1 MAIYRHIY
9 CSVWRDP
16 KVLELMDSHDRLYW
30 IYILSNTNV
39 TQIGVY
45 TLTKSQMCFELGFS
59 MDTLNNIMDKFIN
72 KYDLIVYNESTYE
85 ICIKRWGRYN
95 LNKLGKPM
103 LDCIKSE
110 LKDVKDKSLL
120 EHIKKYI
127 EKEEII
133 TLFDKAI
140 LDDKGTSRVQKENK
154 TKIKENKKE
163 NKNTTSGGK
172 LIENCFSKSSR
183 SKYTNT
189 YEGQDEKI
197 YDELPTKE
205 DLQRASEL

>member
-1 MAIYRHIY
+1 M
-9 CSVWRDP
+9 
-16 KVLELMDSHDRLYW
+16 MDSLDRLYW
-30 IYILSNTNV
+30 VYILCNDNV

-59 MDTLNNIMDKFIN
+59 MDTLNSIMDKFIN
-72 KYDLIVYNESTYE
+72 KYDLILYNESTCE

-103 LDCIKSE
+103 IDCIKSE

-120 EHIKKYI
+120 EHVKRYI
-127 EKEEII
+127 EKEEVVD
-133 TLFDKAI
+133 LYNKAIYGENGDENI
-140 LDDKGTSRVQKENK
+140 LDDTCTLRVQKEKENK
-154 TKIKENKKE
+154 TKIKLNKKE
-163 NKNTTSGGK
+163 KENKTTGGK

-183 SKYTNT
+183 SKYSNT
-189 YEGQDEKI
+189 YEEQDEGL
-197 YDELPTKE
+197 YDKLPTKE

>member
-1 MAIYRHIY
+1 M
-9 CSVWRDP
+9 
-16 KVLELMDSHDRLYW
+16 MDSLDRLYW
-30 IYILSNTNV
+30 VYILCNDNV

-59 MDTLNNIMDKFIN
+59 MDTLNSIMDKFIN
-72 KYDLIVYNESTYE
+72 KYDLILYNESTCE

-103 LDCIKSE
+103 IDCIKSE

-120 EHIKKYI
+120 EHVKRYI
-127 EKEEII
+127 EKEEVVD
-133 TLFDKAI
+133 LYNKAIYGENSDENI
-140 LDDKGTSRVQKENK
+140 LDDTCTLRVQKEKENK
-154 TKIKENKKE
+154 TKIKLNKKE
-163 NKNTTSGGK
+163 NKTTGGK

-183 SKYTNT
+183 SKYSNT
-189 YEGQDEKI
+189 YEEQDEGL
-197 YDELPTKE
+197 YDKLPTKE

>member
-1 MAIYRHIY
+1 M
-9 CSVWRDP
+9 
-16 KVLELMDSHDRLYW
+16 MDSLDRLYW
-30 IYILSNTNV
+30 VYILCNDNV

-59 MDTLNNIMDKFIN
+59 MDTLNSIMDKFIN
-72 KYDLIVYNESTYE
+72 KYDLILYNESTYE

-103 LDCIKSE
+103 IDCIKSE

-120 EHIKKYI
+120 EHVKIYI
-127 EKEEII
+127 EKEEVVD
-133 TLFDKAI
+133 LYNKAIYGENSDENI
-140 LDDKGTSRVQKENK
+140 LDDTCTLRVQKEKENK
-154 TKIKENKKE
+154 TKIKLNKKE
-163 NKNTTSGGK
+163 KENKTTGGK

-183 SKYTNT
+183 SKYSNT
-189 YEGQDEKI
+189 YEKQDERL
-197 YDELPTKE
+197 YDKLPTKE

>member
-1 MAIYRHIY
+1 
-9 CSVWRDP
+9 
-16 KVLELMDSHDRLYW
+16 MDSLDRLYW
-30 IYILSNTNV
+30 IYILCNENV

-59 MDTLNNIMDKFIN
+59 MDTLNSIMDKFIN
-72 KYDLIVYNESTYE
+72 KYDLIVYNELTCE

-103 LDCIKSE
+103 IDCIKSE
-110 LKDVKDKSLL
+110 LKNVKDKSLL
-120 EHIKKYI
+120 EHIKKFV

-133 TLFDKAI
+133 DLFDEATYGENQYEDVF
-140 LDDKGTSRVQKENK
+140 DDKGTSRVQKENK
-154 TKIKENKKE
+154 TKRKVNKKEKENK
-163 NKNTTSGGK
+163 TSGGK

-189 YEGQDEKI
+189 YEEQDEKL
-197 YDELPTKE
+197 YGELPTKE
-205 DLQRASEL
+205 QLQRASEL